1 MGAVPALAQET
12 PPAPPPASAPAQEQQ
27 DPATDQASGPEI
39 VVLGKRLQDPVEI
52 SLSQADIAT
61 YAASDIEELVGKIS
75 QQTGGKAPALLVNGR
90 RANMLDIA
98 KLPPEAID
106 RMELLKPEAAAE
118 LGFAPDQ
125 RVMNII
131 LLKRFRKTTLEPS
144 ARFATEGGRV
154 EYGTSATI
162 TAIHD
167 FDRLNIS
174 IDYARATALYES
186 ERGIL
191 QGRGYGLFDTVGN
204 VTPAGGN
211 AQLDPG
217 LSALAG
223 TPVTLAGA
231 PATAPSGTTGLTDW
245 LATANKPNAYPTGA
259 YRTLMPASTKLALGT
274 AYNMRLPDESTLSL
288 AFNYLRDESDGAN
301 GLARAS
307 WLLPAGNPY
316 SPFSDD
322 VTLSRALDSAG
333 ALRSHS
339 LRQTLT
345 GGLTLQGPFGKWNW
359 VISGKAD
366 TSWSET
372 RNDRDVDTAGIR
384 ALLNAGDPGLNPFG
398 PIALARF
405 GARSVDRVTSNT
417 ANVGTDI
424 LVFGKLLTL
433 PTGGAIT
440 VNARGSVTGHSI
452 DSSSHIGGIVFG
464 RDINNLESDLN
475 LGLNIGLLSRARGIG
490 KAIGDVS
497 ASLTLRRNALSGV
510 GSAQEY
516 LYGLNWAPLQSL
528 SLRGQLGS
536 ARALPPI
543 DQRGLPAI
551 RVPNVPVYDFVR
563 GETANITQI
572 SGGNPDLLPQKT
584 DTISVEAS
592 WRPKSKA
599 NLNFA
604 IGFRQTVIR
613 DGIGTLPAI
622 DADVEA
628 AFPDRF
634 ERDAQGRLTALDLRP
649 INFERQRQRGLSTR
663 FFLAAPFGRKA
674 PPPPPPADPMMG
686 MLSMMTGAKRVATDP
701 ESATAMLT
709 DPSRGRIVFGLSY
722 DLKLEDR
729 LRLRDGLPER
739 DLLATGPI
747 GGRTPSLHNLT
758 AQLNVAKGIW
768 STALETRWQSGSRAD
783 GPNGLDFSSLA
794 TVDLKLSL
802 SPTKDSGLGKR
813 MPWLAGAR
821 ATIAVTN
828 VTNARTRVTNAQGVT
843 PSGYEPPYLDP
854 LGRAIKFSLRK
865 LF

>member
-1 MGAVPALAQET
+1 M
-12 PPAPPPASAPAQEQQ
+12 PAPPPASVPEQ
-27 DPATDQASGPEI
+27 DPTTDQTGGPEI

-75 QQTGGKAPALLVNGR
+75 QQTGGKPPALLVNGR
-90 RANMLDIA
+90 RANMIDIA

-106 RMELLKPEAAAE
+106 RMEILKPETAAE
-118 LGFAPDQ
+118 LGFPPDQ

-174 IDYARATALYES
+174 IDFARATALYES
-186 ERGIL
+186 ERGIR
-191 QGRGYGLFDTVGN
+191 QGRGYGLFDTIGN
-204 VTPAGGN
+204 VTPAAGN

-231 PATAPSGTTGLTDW
+231 PATAPSGATGLADW
-245 LATANKPNAYPTGA
+245 LATANKPNANPTGA

-288 AFNYLRDESDGAN
+288 ALNYLRDESDGAN

-316 SPFSDD
+316 SPFGDD

-339 LRQTLT
+339 LRQSLA

-359 VISGKAD
+359 VLSGKAD

-372 RNDRDVDTAGIR
+372 RTDRDVDTAGIQ
-384 ALLNAGDPGLNPFG
+384 ALLDAGDPTLNPFG
-398 PIALARF
+398 SIALARF
-405 GARSVDRVTSNT
+405 GNRSVDRVTSNT
-417 ANVGTDI
+417 ANIGTDFV
-424 LVFGKLLTL
+424 VFGKLLTL
-433 PTGGAIT
+433 PTGGAVT
-440 VNARGSVTGHSI
+440 VNLRSSVTGHSI
-452 DSSSHIGGIVFG
+452 DSSSHIGGIAFG

-475 LGLNIGLLSRARGIG
+475 LGLNVGLISGTRGIG

-510 GSAQEY
+510 GAAQEY

-572 SGGNPDLLPQKT
+572 SGGNPNLLPQKT
-584 DTISVEAS
+584 DTLSVEAS

-599 NLNFA
+599 NLNFG

-634 ERDAQGRLTALDLRP
+634 ERDAQGRLTTLDLRP
-649 INFERQRQRGLSTR
+649 INFERQRQRGLSAR
-663 FFLAAPFGRKA
+663 LFLATPFGRKA
-674 PPPPPPADPMMG
+674 PPPPPADPMMG
-686 MLSMMTGAKRVATDP
+686 MLSLMTGAKRVATDQ

-729 LRLRDGLPER
+729 LRLRAGLPER

-747 GGRTPSLHNLT
+747 GGRTPSLHNLN

-768 STALETRWQSGSRAD
+768 STSLEARWQSGSSAD
-783 GPNGLDFSSLA
+783 GPNGLDFSALT

-802 SPTKDSGLGKR
+802 SPTKDSALGKR
-813 MPWLAGAR
+813 LPWLAGAR

-828 VTNARTRVTNAQGVT
+828 LTNARTRVTNAQGAT